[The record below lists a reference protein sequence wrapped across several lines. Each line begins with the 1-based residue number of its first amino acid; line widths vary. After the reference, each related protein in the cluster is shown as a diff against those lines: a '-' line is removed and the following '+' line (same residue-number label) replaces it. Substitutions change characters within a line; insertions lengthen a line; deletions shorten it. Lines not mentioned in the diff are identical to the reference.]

1 MIGRPPTLAE
11 SRKRRNDAVTPS
23 NTTRGRAVRSKSTIP
38 LIIGYAYALLL
49 LYAIIESA
57 LAD

>member
-1 MIGRPPTLAE
+1 MRHHVFTASDT
-11 SRKRRNDAVTPS
+11 SR
-23 NTTRGRAVRSKSTIP
+23 GAVRSKSTIP